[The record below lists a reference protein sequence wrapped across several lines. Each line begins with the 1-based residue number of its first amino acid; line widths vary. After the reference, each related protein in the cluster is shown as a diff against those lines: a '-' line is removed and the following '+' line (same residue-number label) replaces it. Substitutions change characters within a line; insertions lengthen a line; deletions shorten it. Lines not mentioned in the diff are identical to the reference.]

1 MAQKET
7 IEFVA
12 KVDDQ
17 TNQVV
22 PTSQTNTP
30 VPKSPVVPVDPQA
43 GLQETIN
50 ASLSKEVAEGTLEE
64 LIQSSIAREAQ
75 LRVLREI
82 NQSIKN
88 LEANPASP
96 PPPGDPPTEIPTGF
110 FDPED
115 NGEIPDLERLAQ
127 EQQDAIDDLIRS
139 FDKIDNGSI
148 DPQRFDET
156 TAEFDKTFAD
166 MDAVDDNGE
175 IPDLERLA
183 QEQQDA
189 IDDLLR
195 SFDKVDDP
203 KIDPQRFDE
212 TTSEF
217 DKVFADMDAVDDTM
231 NSLTESLS
239 KPLEVLGLINPELT
253 LFLKGLTG
261 AVAGLSSLVV
271 ASQLYSSVLA
281 ATIENFGE
289 LSADVKEAQAKTEVA
304 RIQQQLRFA
313 DQFGEALADLEEG
326 RNNQRESGREFL
338 ANLMVAAKPWLDAI
352 SAGFTALYDI
362 LNLIITTFSPVIEI
376 FKFQMKILEQIYKTI
391 SFIANAM
398 NPFKWF
404 DSDKEGDNTSVWDS
418 ITAPENF
425 LNVDNLRPTNVNGR
439 DVYDMDDLMKKNL

>member
-88 LEANPASP
+88 LEANPAAP

-156 TAEFDKTFAD
+156 TAEFDKA
-166 MDAVDDNGE
+166 
-175 IPDLERLA
+175 
-183 QEQQDA
+183 
-189 IDDLLR
+189 
-195 SFDKVDDP
+195 
-203 KIDPQRFDE
+203 
-212 TTSEF
+212 
-217 DKVFADMDAVDDTM
+217 FADMDAVDDTM

-239 KPLEVLGLINPELT
+239 KPLEMLGLINPELA

-261 AVAGLSSLVV
+261 AVVGLSSVVV
-271 ASQLYSSVLA
+271 ATQLYSSVLA

-289 LSADVKEAQAKTEVA
+289 LSADVKEAQARTEVD

-338 ANLMVAAKPWLDAI
+338 ANLMAIANPWLDSI
-352 SAGFTALYDI
+352 SAGFTALYDT
-362 LNLIITTFSPVIEI
+362 LNLILAVLSPLFEL
-376 FKFQMKILEQIYKTI
+376 FKLQMKILEGIFKTI

-404 DSDKEGDNTSVWDS
+404 ESDKEGDNTSVWDS

-425 LNVDNLRPTNVNGR
+425 LNVDNIRPTNVNGR

>member
-50 ASLSKEVAEGTLEE
+50 ASLSKEAAEGTLEE

-75 LRVLREI
+75 LRVARDILAEI
-82 NQSIKN
+82 KKLENQI
-88 LEANPASP
+88 NPAAP
-96 PPPGDPPTEIPTGF
+96 PPPGEPPTDIPTGF

-127 EQQDAIDDLIRS
+127 EQQDAIDDLLRS

-148 DPQRFDET
+148 DLQRFDET

-166 MDAVDDNGE
+166 MDAVDD
-175 IPDLERLA
+175 
-183 QEQQDA
+183 
-189 IDDLLR
+189 
-195 SFDKVDDP
+195 
-203 KIDPQRFDE
+203 
-212 TTSEF
+212 
-217 DKVFADMDAVDDTM
+217 TM
-231 NSLTESLS
+231 NSLVESLE
-239 KPLEVLGLINPELT
+239 KPLELLGIATPELA
-253 LFLKGLTG
+253 LFIKGLTG
-261 AVAGLSSLVV
+261 AVAGLSSVVV
-271 ASQLYSSVLA
+271 ATQLYSSVLA
-281 ATIENFGE
+281 AAIENFGE

-338 ANLMVAAKPWLDAI
+338 ANLMSAANPWLDAI
-352 SAGFTALYDI
+352 SAGFTALYDT
-362 LNLIITTFSPVIEI
+362 LNLLLTVVSPFLEL
-376 FKFQMKILEQIYKTI
+376 FKLQMKILEQIYKTI

-404 DSDKEGDNTSVWDS
+404 ESDEEGDNTSVWDN

-425 LNVDNLRPTNVNGR
+425 LNVDNIRPTNVNGR
-439 DVYDMDDLMKKNL
+439 DVYSMDDLMKKNL

>member
-50 ASLSKEVAEGTLEE
+50 ASLSKEAAEGTLEE

-75 LRVLREI
+75 LRVARDILAEI
-82 NQSIKN
+82 KKLENQI
-88 LEANPASP
+88 NPAAP
-96 PPPGDPPTEIPTGF
+96 PPPGEPPTDIPTGF

-127 EQQDAIDDLIRS
+127 EQQDTIDDLIRS

-166 MDAVDDNGE
+166 MDAVDD
-175 IPDLERLA
+175 
-183 QEQQDA
+183 
-189 IDDLLR
+189 
-195 SFDKVDDP
+195 
-203 KIDPQRFDE
+203 
-212 TTSEF
+212 
-217 DKVFADMDAVDDTM
+217 TM
-231 NSLTESLS
+231 NSLAESLE
-239 KPLEVLGLINPELT
+239 KPLELLGIATPELA
-253 LFLKGLTG
+253 LFIKGLTG
-261 AVAGLSSLVV
+261 AVAGLSSVVV
-271 ASQLYSSVLA
+271 ATQLYSSVLA
-281 ATIENFGE
+281 AAIENFGE
-289 LSADVKEAQAKTEVA
+289 LSAEVKQAQAKTEVD

-338 ANLMVAAKPWLDAI
+338 ANLMSAANPWLDAI
-352 SAGFTALYDI
+352 SAGFTALYDT
-362 LNLIITTFSPVIEI
+362 LNLLLTVVSPFLEL
-376 FKFQMKILEQIYKTI
+376 FKLQMKILEQIYKTI

-404 DSDKEGDNTSVWDS
+404 ESDEEGDNTSVWDN

-425 LNVDNLRPTNVNGR
+425 LNVDNIRPTNVNGR
-439 DVYDMDDLMKKNL
+439 DVYSMDDLMKKNL